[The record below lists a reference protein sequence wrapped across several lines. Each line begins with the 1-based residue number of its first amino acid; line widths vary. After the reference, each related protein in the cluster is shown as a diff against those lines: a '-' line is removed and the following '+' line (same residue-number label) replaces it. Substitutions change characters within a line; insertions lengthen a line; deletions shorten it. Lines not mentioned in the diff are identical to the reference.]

1 MGLEHGFK
9 DATTDA
15 ELIRR
20 RWEKYPFADI
30 GCAIPSDIVVLDLDR
45 GDSEDGFRDFLT
57 RAGQAT
63 DKVETPQ
70 ASSVSGGVH
79 LYLDANG
86 RRFRNK
92 IYFDGTA
99 MDVRTDCITLPS
111 PRSGREWI
119 KPLTLPLLPA
129 PDWIPEDTA
138 KERPPGERRE
148 FAGETPYA
156 VAARESACSN
166 IEDAP
171 NKEQGDT
178 LRRECYSIGGYV
190 GGGELDK
197 EATIAALTEA
207 ALKMPTYDKRKPW
220 KGREKLVRKQVERGM
235 EKPRNTPKDE
245 PWRISTREEVEEIIR
260 LVDPDGIASGETE
273 TEETP
278 EPEQKPEEEASAPK
292 PQARPAKKKKEAP
305 RAISPSSL

>member
-1 MGLEHGFK
+1 MDTSKLAADSRKGLFSALDLDVIESTCCAWALAYAAAGLPVFPVKANKEPIWDPGLGLEHGFK
-9 DATTDA
+9 DATLDP

-30 GCAIPSDIVVLDLDR
+30 GCAIPPSIVVLDLDR
-45 GDSEDGFRDFLT
+45 GDGEDGFRDFLT

-63 DKVETPQ
+63 DKIETPQ

-92 IYFDGTA
+92 IHFDGTA

-111 PRSGREWI
+111 PRSGREWL
-119 KPLTLPLLPA
+119 KPLSLPMLPA
-129 PDWIPEDTA
+129 PDWIPEDTV

-148 FAGETPYA
+148 VAGETPYA

-166 IEDAP
+166 IANAP

-178 LRRECYSIGGYV
+178 LRRECYSIGGLCRRRRTRQGDDHRGADR
-190 GGGELDK
+190 GG
-197 EATIAALTEA
+197 T
-207 ALKMPTYDKRKPW
+207 
-220 KGREKLVRKQVERGM
+220 
-235 EKPRNTPKDE
+235 
-245 PWRISTREEVEEIIR
+245 
-260 LVDPDGIASGETE
+260 
-273 TEETP
+273 
-278 EPEQKPEEEASAPK
+278 
-292 PQARPAKKKKEAP
+292 
-305 RAISPSSL
+305 